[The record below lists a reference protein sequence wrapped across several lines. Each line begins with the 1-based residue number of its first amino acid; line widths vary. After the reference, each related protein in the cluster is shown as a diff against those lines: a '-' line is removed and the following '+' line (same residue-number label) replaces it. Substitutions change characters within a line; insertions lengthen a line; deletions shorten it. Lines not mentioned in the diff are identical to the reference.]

1 MASILIKKGRIWDG
15 ERFFQGDVL
24 TKGNVIAKIGED
36 ISDPADYVFDAEGKV
51 ISPGLVDGHM
61 HMRGI
66 SSTQF
71 GIQAEIA
78 SFPFGVTAAI
88 DASGVHGDRALLDA
102 FMLKNRVL
110 VIANFHNNTADFTLA
125 EKMLQKYGDKAV
137 GMKVYFDTQ
146 TSEVS
151 DINALKEVVAFA
163 HAKNL
168 LVMVHS
174 SNSPV
179 PMPELLATLSKGDIL
194 THAYHG
200 GKNNVS
206 EDHFACIREAKQRG
220 VIIDAGLAGHVHT
233 DFDVLKQA
241 IASGNEPDVI
251 STDITRWSA
260 YKRGGRYGMT
270 MCLSICRAL
279 GMREESIFRAV
290 TSKPAMAFGMEGEW
304 GYLKEGR
311 CADIAVFDYT
321 DESFHLSDKA
331 GNQVSSPQGYRCVLT
346 ISDGQVVFRD

>member
-1 MASILIKKGRIWDG
+1 M
-15 ERFFQGDVL
+15 
-24 TKGNVIAKIGED
+24 
-36 ISDPADYVFDAEGKV
+36 
-51 ISPGLVDGHM
+51 
-61 HMRGI
+61 
-66 SSTQF
+66 
-71 GIQAEIA
+71 
-78 SFPFGVTAAI
+78 
-88 DASGVHGDRALLDA
+88 
-102 FMLKNRVL
+102 
-110 VIANFHNNTADFTLA
+110 
-125 EKMLQKYGDKAV
+125 
-137 GMKVYFDTQ
+137 
-146 TSEVS
+146 
-151 DINALKEVVAFA
+151 
-163 HAKNL
+163 
-168 LVMVHS
+168 
-174 SNSPV
+174 
-179 PMPELLATLSKGDIL
+179 SKGDIL